1 MEKIPFNLKEGFNGN
16 LGWILAGGSAFK
28 GEDKFTCIKKELFEE
43 TGIISENFKELEI
56 FISDDDNCIFYTFS
70 CATDWDKTSVKLQDG
85 ETISYK

>member
-56 FISDDDNCIFYTFS
+56 LFPMMITAFFILSH
-70 CATDWDKTSVKLQDG
+70 VLQIG
-85 ETISYK
+85 IKPL